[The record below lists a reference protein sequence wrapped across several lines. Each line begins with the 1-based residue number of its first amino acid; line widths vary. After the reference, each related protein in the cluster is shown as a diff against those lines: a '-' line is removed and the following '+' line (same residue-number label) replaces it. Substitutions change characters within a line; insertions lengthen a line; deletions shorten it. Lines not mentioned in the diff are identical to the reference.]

1 MVLTLNVPPE
11 QVRGD
16 VDDGY
21 GPVADAFRRNFAER
35 KEVGAACAVYRDGQK
50 VVDLWGGYRDGRT
63 RSPWREDTV
72 VVVYS
77 TTKGVS
83 SLALAL
89 AHSRGLLDYDAPVCA
104 YWPEFAWRGKQDI
117 TVRQLLSHQAGLP
130 VIDVPLTVA
139 DLADLDVV
147 AAAIA
152 LQRPMWTPG
161 TRHGYHGI
169 SLGWYEGELLRRVDP
184 AGRSLGRFFAE
195 EIAGP
200 LGIGFHIGLP
210 PGFDLGRRAAI
221 HGRGRLESLLH
232 LGELPR
238 GLVTSMFKPGSLF
251 VRVFANPP
259 ELLVDV
265 NCNRPDL
272 LAAELPA
279 ATGIGEPRAVAA
291 AYGAAVSGK
300 LGLTDETLRALVQPA
315 SPPRD
320 DPVDMVL
327 RVPAVYSLGY
337 CKPTP
342 LWPFGSSADAAF
354 GTPGNGGSF
363 GFADPD
369 TGIGFAYAMKR
380 IPAVG
385 RPARA
390 GPAQRPLRR
399 RPRGTAAA
407 AGLTAVIRLLV
418 GPGSRRGRTSR
429 RHRRWSPPPVRRRL
443 LRPAP
448 PACGRW
454 QPGSGS

>member
-1 MVLTLNVPPE
+1 MVLRVDVSPE
-11 QVRGD
+11 LLRGD
-16 VDDGY
+16 VDEGY
-21 GPVADAFRRNFAER
+21 GPVADAFRRNFADRGEI
-35 KEVGAACAVYRDGQK
+35 GAACAVYREGRK
-50 VVDLWGGYRDGRT
+50 VVDLWGGYRDGLT
-63 RSPWREDTV
+63 RRPWREDTV

-77 TTKGVS
+77 TTKGMS
-83 SLALAL
+83 ALALAL
-89 AHSRGLLDYDAPVCA
+89 AHSRGLFEHDMPVCA
-104 YWPEFAWRGKQDI
+104 YWPEFAWRGKHDI
-117 TVRQLLSHQAGLP
+117 TVRQLLAHQAGLP
-130 VIDVPLTVA
+130 VIDVPLAVG

-161 TRHGYHGI
+161 TRHGYHAI

-200 LGIGFHIGLP
+200 LGAEFHIGLP
-210 PGFDLGRRAAI
+210 PEFDLRRRATI

-272 LAAELPA
+272 LAVELPA

-291 AYGAAVSGK
+291 AYGAAVNGG
-300 LGLTDETLRALVQPA
+300 LGLTEGTLRALSRPA
-315 SPPRD
+315 SPPAG

-327 RVPAVYSLGY
+327 RVPALYSLGF
-337 CKPTP
+337 CKPAP
-342 LWPFGSSADAAF
+342 LWPFGSSAGAAF

-369 TGIGFAYAMKR
+369 TGIGYCYAPNR
-380 IPAVG
+380 LGFGLVDPRETALRDALYRRVLHE
-385 RPARA
+385 RPQTPPDLART
-390 GPAQRPLRR
+390 
-399 RPRGTAAA
+399 RG
-407 AGLTAVIRLLV
+407 
-418 GPGSRRGRTSR
+418 
-429 RHRRWSPPPVRRRL
+429 
-443 LRPAP
+443 
-448 PACGRW
+448 
-454 QPGSGS
+454 